1 MFAALHQRFSAS
13 RWLLAVSC
21 LVSCLFAEP
30 ASAATGEPILFLGI
44 QRHTAIDRVAS
55 DQLMEYLAEHGESV
69 LRSVALH
76 DNERRCRHPQ
86 CLEALAHDHRA
97 ALVVSGDVSST
108 GPNNTLRVQV
118 RLFDIRRHGADDGQ
132 SDMENLCLDCDETKL
147 GILLA
152 NTATNLIQRH
162 RIAHPNPPPL
172 PVQKGPA
179 SAPPPSQSAANQ
191 ADAPPSVPLT
201 MAIPPA
207 APAQPGQN
215 VQPGQNIQSVPTV
228 QGGPGVP
235 GDVANSNPGQQAAP
249 LPPALPPVDPYYT
262 PPYLGP
268 DPQATMPPKKGLS
281 RNRKILGG
289 VFGAL
294 GIGSLIVAAV
304 MTGLDQRLAPNY
316 SYNPNGLPCTSPENI
331 GKTCV
336 MSTVGLYAP
345 LYAVGG
351 LLLGGMVLTLALPES
366 RPRPPP
372 QPSQDGTP

>member
-1 MFAALHQRFSAS
+1 MLASLHQRFPAP
-13 RWLLAVSC
+13 RPLLALC
-21 LVSCLFAEP
+21 LLVSCILSAR
-30 ASAATGEPILFLGI
+30 SVNAATGEPILFLGI

-86 CLEALAHDHRA
+86 CLEALASDHRA

-118 RLFDIRRHGADDGQ
+118 RLFDARRRGSDDSQ
-132 SDMENLCLDCDETKL
+132 SEMENLCADCDETKL
-147 GILLA
+147 GILLSTT
-152 NTATNLIQRH
+152 TANLIQRH
-162 RIAHPNPPPL
+162 RITHPNPPPL
-172 PVQKGPA
+172 PAQKPPEQ
-179 SAPPPSQSAANQ
+179 APVPQQNPTQPGTP
-191 ADAPPSVPLT
+191 DVPSVPLT
-201 MAIPPA
+201 MAIPPGPNQVPP
-207 APAQPGQN
+207 APQSPPPVETANPAPQNTQVQQP
-215 VQPGQNIQSVPTV
+215 
-228 QGGPGVP
+228 
-235 GDVANSNPGQQAAP
+235 AP
-249 LPPALPPVDPYYT
+249 LPPLPPADPYYT

-268 DPQATMPPKKGLS
+268 DPQATTPPKKGLS

-304 MTGLDQRLAPNY
+304 MTGLDHRLAPNY
-316 SYNPNGLPCTSPENI
+316 SYNPSGQACTSQENI

-336 MSTVGLYAP
+336 LSTVGLYAP

-351 LLLGGMVLTLALPES
+351 LLVGGMVLTLALPDG

-372 QPSQDGTP
+372 PPQDGTGTP